1 MSGTY
6 RDNDKGR
13 ESTKVRLDM
22 QEEAVQTFPWVREKN
37 RAFLA
42 DMSSCILATF
52 WTSFSYKLIA
62 YYRREELSLV
72 YKSNFSPLRF
82 SKAPTCIS
90 CVLLIINIV

>member
-22 QEEAVQTFPWVREKN
+22 QEEAVQAFPWVREKN

-52 WTSFSYKLIA
+52 WTSFS
-62 YYRREELSLV
+62 
-72 YKSNFSPLRF
+72 
-82 SKAPTCIS
+82 
-90 CVLLIINIV
+90 